1 MKKEETIDYQIKSC
15 WHSISRMYNQKAN
28 MEGITT
34 SMGFVLINIHSTEGT
49 AATKIAPQMGLE
61 SRSLTRL
68 LKTMVEKELIVK
80 VPDKEDKRSVKVF
93 LTEKGKQKKA
103 AAVSTIKEFNE
114 KVREHLSEEEFG
126 VFFVL
131 FDKINSVI
139 DELQKPETK

>member
-34 SMGFVLINIHSTEGT
+34 SMGFVLINIDSTEGT

-68 LKTMVEKELIVK
+68 LKTMEEKDLIKK
-80 VPDKEDKRSVKVF
+80 VQDQADKRSVKVF

-103 AAVSTIKEFNE
+103 AAVSTIKEFNH
-114 KVREHLSEEEFG
+114 KVRENLSEDEIG
-126 VFFVL
+126 SFFVT
-131 FDKINSVI
+131 FKKINKVI
-139 DELQKPETK
+139 DELQKS

>member
-1 MKKEETIDYQIKSC
+1 MKKEETIDFQIKSC

-49 AATKIAPQMGLE
+49 AATKIAPKMGLE

-80 VPDKEDKRSVKVF
+80 IPDLEDKRSVKVF
-93 LTEKGKQKKA
+93 LTENGKQKKA

-114 KVREHLSEEEFG
+114 KVREKLTEEEFG
-126 VFFVL
+126 AFFVL
-131 FDKINSVI
+131 FQKINTVI
-139 DELQKPETK
+139 DALQKS

>member
-1 MKKEETIDYQIKSC
+1 
-15 WHSISRMYNQKAN
+15 MYNQKAN

-49 AATKIAPQMGLE
+49 AATKIAPKMGLE

-68 LKTMVEKELIVK
+68 LKTMEEKELIVK
-80 VPDKEDKRSVKVF
+80 IPDLEDKRSVRVF

-114 KVREHLSEEEFG
+114 KVREKLTEEEFDA
-126 VFFVL
+126 FFVL
-131 FDKINSVI
+131 FQKINTVI
-139 DELQKPETK
+139 DALQKS

>member
-34 SMGFVLINIHSTEGT
+34 SMGFVLINIDSKEGT

-68 LKTMVEKELIVK
+68 LKTMEEKGLIMK
-80 VPDKEDKRSVKVF
+80 VQDQEDKRSVKVF
-93 LTEKGKQKKA
+93 LTEKGKQK
-103 AAVSTIKEFNE
+103 
-114 KVREHLSEEEFG
+114 RQ
-126 VFFVL
+126 
-131 FDKINSVI
+131 
-139 DELQKPETK
+139 LQ

>member
-15 WHSISRMYNQKAN
+15 WHSISRMYNQKA
-28 MEGITT
+28 
-34 SMGFVLINIHSTEGT
+34 
-49 AATKIAPQMGLE
+49 
-61 SRSLTRL
+61 
-68 LKTMVEKELIVK
+68 MVEKELIVK